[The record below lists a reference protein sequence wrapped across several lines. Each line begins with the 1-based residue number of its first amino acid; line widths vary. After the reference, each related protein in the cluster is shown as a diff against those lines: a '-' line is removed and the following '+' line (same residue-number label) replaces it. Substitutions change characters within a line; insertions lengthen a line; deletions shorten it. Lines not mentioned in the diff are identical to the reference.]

1 MERKKQRSFDF
12 AIRLPESKK
21 YLRSNLVK
29 IAEQNGLSLNHLVVY
44 IFDWFLEERKNK
56 KFSISLK

>member
-1 MERKKQRSFDF
+1 MEKQKQASFDF

-21 YLRSNLVK
+21 YLRSKLET

-44 IFDWFLEERKNK
+44 VFDWFLEERKKK
-56 KFSISLK
+56 KFSIILK